1 MFIAFISNYYII
13 ENSEVTTTIKN
24 FIIVLTNIDLQCLE
38 MIWSFEVYFHP

>member
-24 FIIVLTNIDLQCLE
+24 FIIVLTNIDLLE